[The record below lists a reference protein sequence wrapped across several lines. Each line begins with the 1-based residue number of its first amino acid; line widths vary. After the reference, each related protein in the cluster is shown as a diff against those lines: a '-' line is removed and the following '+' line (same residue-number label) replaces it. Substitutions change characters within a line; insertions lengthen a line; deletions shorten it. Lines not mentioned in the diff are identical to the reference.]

1 MAEKILKCFLV
12 QVNQL
17 ETLEEVR
24 INNIVLFASSFYITN
39 KVSDESA
46 RSSVQSIQEQPLSS
60 LVSRWVWQFW
70 QHTTLLLY
78 PYLIFVIFFT
88 QTKILDRKFYTEE
101 CVNYGKR
108 ISRQNSVNCDL
119 LAQANYTN
127 YTLCVKLHTECKSWV
142 PFV

>member
-101 CVNYGKR
+101 RVNYGKR
-108 ISRQNSVNCDL
+108 ILQQNSVNCDL
-119 LAQANYTN
+119 LA
-127 YTLCVKLHTECKSWV
+127 HTECKTAH
-142 PFV
+142 